1 MLYVFHGTDIQSS
14 VKKAHTLIDSLR
26 TKRPDATFVTV
37 EAKDWNPSIIEEHIG
52 GQGLFSNKYI
62 VFLNRV
68 SEHADAQDML
78 AEYIP
83 ALKESTNIFIVLEN
97 KTPAELKKKFETH
110 ADKVVITD
118 EPVKNSWNTTGE
130 FNVFALADAIG
141 ERNAFKA
148 WSVYREAITAGLE
161 VESII
166 GTLFWQVKSM
176 ILALNGKSAGDT
188 GLTPFVYSKAKKGCG
203 NYSRD
208 ELYALLDNLIVV
220 YHDSHRGLVDGE
232 LAVEQWCLGL
242 KGGK

>member
-1 MLYVFHGTDIQSS
+1 MLYVFHGTDIQKS
-14 VKKAHTLIDSLR
+14 VTKAHTLIDSLR

-37 EAKDWNPSIIEEHIG
+37 EAKDWSPSVIEEHIG

-62 VFLNRV
+62 VFLDRV

-78 AEYIP
+78 TEYIP

-97 KTPAELKKKFETH
+97 KTPAELKKKFEAH
-110 ADKVVITD
+110 ADKVVVTD
-118 EPVKNSWNTTGE
+118 EPAKAGWGNSGE
-130 FNVFALADAIG
+130 FNVFALADAVG
-141 ERNAFKA
+141 ERNSFKA
-148 WSVYREAITAGLE
+148 WSVYREAIGAGLE

-176 ILALNGKSAGDT
+176 ILALNGKSAADT
-188 GLTPFVYSKAKKGCG
+188 GLTPFVYSKAKKACG

-208 ELYALLDNLIVV
+208 ELYALLENLILI

-232 LAVEQWCLGL
+232 LAVEQVCLGL
-242 KGGK
+242 KKGE